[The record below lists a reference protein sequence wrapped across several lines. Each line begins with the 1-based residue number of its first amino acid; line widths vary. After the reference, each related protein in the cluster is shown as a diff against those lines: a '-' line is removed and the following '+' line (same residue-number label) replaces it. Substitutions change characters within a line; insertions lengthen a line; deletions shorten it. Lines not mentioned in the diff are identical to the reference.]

1 MTARIIPN
9 NFRDYNNAPLVK
21 GVAKIRHTSV
31 SSAGNRVPS
40 QGARGIKSSKSKSI
54 LRRVCRYIKRTLKV
68 KRLTPY
74 GAADIVNLR
83 SDHPSMDREI
93 ISRLTQRMDAARL
106 DALIASSPENVTYVS
121 GFVVPSQALMRWRHA
136 AGIVAANG
144 RVSMVVIDME
154 ATTVKAHAGID
165 DFKVYREFSDDP
177 METLADAI
185 MDLGLNRARVG
196 VEMSFLSAKDF
207 ATLQKLLPHL
217 EFVAAD
223 ALFDRARQIKTAAE
237 LALLRSLSKLTDRA
251 IGDALRSAKIGMS
264 EMELAGTLLT
274 SLFDGGA
281 ENYKLMII
289 ASGER
294 SQFPNV
300 GPTQRQLKHGDL
312 IRMEIFGQ
320 KNGYLSGVCRTAVV
334 GDATPEQYKI
344 WSNLI
349 ECKYLVV
356 DLIKP
361 GASCPEIYQKFLH
374 KFSELG
380 FEPISFVAHGIG
392 LHLHEEPYMGRY
404 GNQVV
409 EAGMV
414 GAFEPLVYI
423 PGRFGM
429 QNKDMFCVTGTGCE
443 LLSDVTPTDT
453 LLRVG

>member
-1 MTARIIPN
+1 
-9 NFRDYNNAPLVK
+9 
-21 GVAKIRHTSV
+21 
-31 SSAGNRVPS
+31 
-40 QGARGIKSSKSKSI
+40 
-54 LRRVCRYIKRTLKV
+54 
-68 KRLTPY
+68 
-74 GAADIVNLR
+74 
-83 SDHPSMDREI
+83 MDQEI
-93 ISRLTQRMDAARL
+93 IARL
-106 DALIASSPENVTYVS
+106 KRRLVDQGLDAIIATSPENVTYVS
-121 GFVVPSQALMRWRHA
+121 GFVVPSQSLMRWRHA
-136 AGIVAANG
+136 AVIVTADG
-144 RVSMVVIDME
+144 RISMVAIDME

-165 DFKVYREFSDDP
+165 DLRIYREFTDDP
-177 METLADAI
+177 MDNLAGALRDLKLDA
-185 MDLGLNRARVG
+185 GKVG
-196 VEMSFLSAKDF
+196 IELEFLPAKDF
-207 ATLQKLLPHL
+207 ATLHRNLPAVQW
-217 EFVAAD
+217 VAAD
-223 ALFDRARQIKTAAE
+223 ATFNKARQIKTPGE
-237 LALLRSLSKLTDRA
+237 LALLRSLSKLTDKA
-251 IGDALRSAKIGMS
+251 LGDALTSAKVGMS

-274 SLFDGGA
+274 SLFGGGA
-281 ENYKLMII
+281 ESYKLMII

-300 GPTQRQLKHGDL
+300 GPTDRKLQKGDI

-320 KNGYLSGVCRTAVV
+320 KSGYLTGVCRTAVV

-349 ECKYLVV
+349 ECKYLVM

-361 GASCPEIYQKFLH
+361 GASCPEIYRKFLQ

-404 GNQVV
+404 GNEIV

-429 QNKDMFCVTGTGCE
+429 QNKDMFCVSENGCE